1 MVIDVITIILTCFVI
16 HVTTGGL
23 NGCGSS
29 LFQYQKHVRRD
40 YERPSTEVF
49 VTEQGVEICK
59 TLDSKKPKAECYSA
73 SFAELNIELC
83 GLFPKLS
90 EYRSAVDKNDLQD
103 NGDEC
108 CGTISAVIPYSNIEL
123 RNMTSANG
131 DPCRI
136 IQLYARAT
144 CGL

>member
-73 SFAELNIELC
+73 
-83 GLFPKLS
+83 
-90 EYRSAVDKNDLQD
+90 R
-103 NGDEC
+103 
-108 CGTISAVIPYSNIEL
+108 ISAVIPYSNIEL

>member
-49 VTEQGVEICK
+49 VTEQG
-59 TLDSKKPKAECYSA
+59 
-73 SFAELNIELC
+73 
-83 GLFPKLS
+83 
-90 EYRSAVDKNDLQD
+90 
-103 NGDEC
+103 
-108 CGTISAVIPYSNIEL
+108 ISAVIPYSNIEL

-131 DPCRI
+131 DPCFI

-144 CGL
+144 CGLKNCEVCQLVTTIHYLYSFNYIKCALQFEPFEIPTYCSCQSKK